1 MAVMVLAAM
10 ATAGL
15 VSCQKEK
22 TDEGQTTQQNP
33 TDKAVVERIKEFK
46 RQVEYHKSH
55 PGLRDATCVSVEEA
69 VWNLEALFNFTYAYP
84 ELCYGKTVAADTV
97 LSLPLSANDSV
108 RMTDLVT
115 FYGMVYAAAAAIYQN
130 VDLPDKQFIV
140 LDVEEGECQS
150 SHVAIHLHTLQGR
163 VVAPSL
169 NPQSPSYAGPFPTG
183 ISGGYTEN
191 MGNSQGQH
199 VHELCAADTLSMVL
213 NAELVPVAPEGCW
226 YSYTGI
232 VSRITDENTH
242 YPFSHSLYYNVGSYC
257 EFYKENP
264 VNPDDFWLTSS
275 QMNFHFFGER
285 SLVLD
290 TLPSI
295 YPVILPEKELFFINI
310 ENYDENSTSAIGH
323 KTTARYGIRV
333 CCSGGDGDKEPLE

>member
-150 SHVAIHLHTLQGR
+150 S
-163 VVAPSL
+163 
-169 NPQSPSYAGPFPTG
+169 
-183 ISGGYTEN
+183 
-191 MGNSQGQH
+191 
-199 VHELCAADTLSMVL
+199 
-213 NAELVPVAPEGCW
+213 
-226 YSYTGI
+226 
-232 VSRITDENTH
+232 
-242 YPFSHSLYYNVGSYC
+242 
-257 EFYKENP
+257 
-264 VNPDDFWLTSS
+264 PDDFWLTSS

-333 CCSGGDGDKEPLE
+333 CCSEGDGDKEPLE